1 VSTDNDLDAKLEA
14 LKTLFQDALPDRIV
28 TRDFMNA
35 QDRQQDELL
44 NGVYTLLFQG
54 VTKFGGL
61 GAAPAGVKIFLIG
74 QFQVEEKAGGSTIEA
89 GELQMLQ
96 EVLGVVRSADKHY
109 PTIPRLNVIDAATS
123 AQMEH
128 PYGWIGVVLEMN
140 WTMKCN

>member
-1 VSTDNDLDAKLEA
+1 MSSDNDLDAKLEA
-14 LKTLFQDALPDRIV
+14 LKTLFQEALPDRIV
-28 TRDFMNA
+28 TRNFKDA
-35 QDRQQDELL
+35 QDRRQDELFK
-44 NGVYTLLFQG
+44 GVYTLLFQG

-61 GAAPAGVKIFLIG
+61 GAAPAGVKIFLLG
-74 QFQVEEKAGGSTIEA
+74 QFQIEEKASGSDIES

-96 EVLGVVRSADKHY
+96 EVLEVVRSADKHY
-109 PTIPRLNVIDAATS
+109 PSIPRLSVIDAATS